1 MIVDNL
7 RGIELYGSVHTSI
20 SSGSKK
26 DTKELFIF
34 SEEFIGQALKYF
46 PLYAKLR
53 FLNFQ
58 LSKVNPQL
66 HSNKHFAVHKKLY
79 KFCYCI

>member
-7 RGIELYGSVHTSI
+7 RGVELYGSVHTSI

-34 SEEFIGQALKYF
+34 SEEFIGQA
-46 PLYAKLR
+46 
-53 FLNFQ
+53 
-58 LSKVNPQL
+58 
-66 HSNKHFAVHKKLY
+66 
-79 KFCYCI
+79 

>member
-34 SEEFIGQALKYF
+34 SEEFIGQAWNIF
-46 PLYAKLR
+46 
-53 FLNFQ
+53 
-58 LSKVNPQL
+58 
-66 HSNKHFAVHKKLY
+66 HFMQK
-79 KFCYCI
+79 